1 MTPQERVQRL
11 RDGLVQV
18 QPGRW
23 EAGERCVWSDAD
35 LVDGVV
41 VSDGP
46 NGDGGVTYLA
56 DAEHIARWDPATAAK
71 VLDLVTSVLA
81 EHAPCKTCPGGACHR
96 CDESW
101 PCVNGSFVLAVLDAL
116 DGGAS

>member
-11 RDGLVQV
+11 REATAKAT
-18 QPGRW
+18 PGAWRQDEW
-23 EAGERCVWSDAD
+23 WVLEENHESPIAHLEGHFRE
-35 LVDGVV
+35 VDG
-41 VSDGP
+41 
-46 NGDGGVTYLA
+46 NC
-56 DAEHIARWDPATAAK
+56 EHIARWDPATAAT